1 MYMYVIRLLK
11 VIEVS
16 FGLCTW
22 TLKPGLHSQALHVNG
37 ALSDLPSYLFI
48 CLVKFLL
55 LFSFVLF
62 NRLQRSAYL
71 FIKNTLVLRM
81 NCLSLT

>member
-16 FGLCTW
+16 FGSCMW
-22 TLKPGLHSQALHVNG
+22 TLKPGLHPQSLHVNG
-37 ALSDLPSYLFI
+37 ALSNLPSYLFI
-48 CLVKFLL
+48 CL

-71 FIKNTLVLRM
+71 FIKNTLILRM

>member
-16 FGLCTW
+16 FGSCMLTV
-22 TLKPGLHSQALHVNG
+22 KPGLHPQALHVNG

-48 CLVKFLL
+48 CLVKFFL
-55 LFSFVLF
+55 LFSFVLS
-62 NRLQRSAYL
+62 RLQRSAYL

>member
-16 FGLCTW
+16 FGSCMLTV
-22 TLKPGLHSQALHVNG
+22 KPGLHPQALHVNG

-55 LFSFVLF
+55 LFSFVLS

>member
-16 FGLCTW
+16 FGSCTW
-22 TLKPGLHSQALHVNG
+22 TLKPGLHPQ

-48 CLVKFLL
+48 CLVKFFCCFL
-55 LFSFVLF
+55 LFCLIGCKEVLTF
-62 NRLQRSAYL
+62 L
-71 FIKNTLVLRM
+71 
-81 NCLSLT
+81 

>member
-16 FGLCTW
+16 FGSCMLTV
-22 TLKPGLHSQALHVNG
+22 KPGLHPQALHVNG

-48 CLVKFLL
+48 CLVKFFCCFL
-55 LFSFVLF
+55 LFCLIGCKEVLTF
-62 NRLQRSAYL
+62 L
-71 FIKNTLVLRM
+71 
-81 NCLSLT
+81 

>member
-1 MYMYVIRLLK
+1 MYMYVIRLLRM
-11 VIEVS
+11 VEVS
-16 FGLCTW
+16 FLSCTL
-22 TLKPGLHSQALHVNG
+22 TGKPGLHPLALHVNG
-37 ALSDLPSYLFI
+37 GLSDLPSYLFI
-48 CLVKFLL
+48 CLVKFFL

-81 NCLSLT
+81 NYLSLT